1 MINIETK
8 IITPNHFS
16 IRKWKNQPKNYNNK
30 SINWRKLSKDNKQN
44 AIYREYLVGLIK
56 NMPLLFRWLSLI
68 KKLEVLLQN
77 QWLKINLMEKG
88 NTSRKKSKNNE
99 KV

>member
-1 MINIETK
+1 METK

-16 IRKWKNQPKNYNNK
+16 IRKWKSQPKNYNNK

-44 AIYREYLVGLIK
+44 GIYRGYLVGLIK
-56 NMPLLFRWLSLI
+56 NMPLLFLWLSLI